1 MKIEEKRQI
10 GLYILLSIVTCGVYH
25 FIFFHQFAKDMNIIC
40 DGDGEETPGIGDLI
54 LFSLLTCGIYS
65 FYWFYKLG
73 NRQAANAK
81 RYNVTINE
89 NGTSVLVWMLLGG
102 LIAGIGY
109 IIAYYI
115 LIKNMN
121 TLASAYN
128 RKGAAVNSD
137 PNMNYNRFA
146 NPSAPSQ
153 INIVCKSGEFAGCVF
168 PLNINESMRIGR
180 SSQCNVKFDAHTPNI
195 SRMHCTL
202 FYDGKIWLTD
212 NGSKCGTYLDGGL
225 KLSPNSRME
234 LQRGS
239 GFYLGNRNVSF
250 YIQ

>member
-1 MKIEEKRQI
+1 MKVEEKRQL

-40 DGDGEETPGIGDLI
+40 DGDGDETPGIGDLI
-54 LFSLLTCGIYS
+54 LFSLLTCGIYA
-65 FYWFYKLG
+65 FYWFYKIG

-81 RYNVTINE
+81 RYKVTINE

-121 TLASAYN
+121 ALAHAYN
-128 RKGAAVNSD
+128 QRGAAAIENG
-137 PNMNYNRFA
+137 NMNYNQ
-146 NPSAPSQ
+146 SAPAQ
-153 INIVCKSGEFAGCVF
+153 INLVGRNGEFAGCVF
-168 PLNINESMRIGR
+168 PLNMNESIRIGR
-180 SSQCNVKFDAHTPNI
+180 SSQCNIKFDAHTPNI

-202 FYDGKIWLTD
+202 YYDGKIWLTD

-225 KLSPNSRME
+225 KLTPNSRME
-234 LQRGS
+234 LQRGA
-239 GFYLGNRNVSF
+239 GFSLGNRNVSF